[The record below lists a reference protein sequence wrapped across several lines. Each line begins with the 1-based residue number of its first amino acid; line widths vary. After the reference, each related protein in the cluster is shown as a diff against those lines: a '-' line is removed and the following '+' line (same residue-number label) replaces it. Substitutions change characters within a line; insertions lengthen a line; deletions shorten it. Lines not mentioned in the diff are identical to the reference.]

1 MTEQTS
7 TYLCNSAVKTPVE
20 YKKTVEYNL
29 GKKEEKRQFCIPAKK
44 FQSKH
49 SGIHSS
55 RKTLESNRTGSY
67 SKQTDICRAAS
78 LETAGHRFSKDLK
91 KLYNGVFWAQEVA
104 IFFFE

>member
-49 SGIHSS
+49 NGIHSS

-67 SKQTDICRAAS
+67 LQTMIFIIFPES
-78 LETAGHRFSKDLK
+78 QLPFRFFLIR
-91 KLYNGVFWAQEVA
+91 EVD
-104 IFFFE
+104 EE